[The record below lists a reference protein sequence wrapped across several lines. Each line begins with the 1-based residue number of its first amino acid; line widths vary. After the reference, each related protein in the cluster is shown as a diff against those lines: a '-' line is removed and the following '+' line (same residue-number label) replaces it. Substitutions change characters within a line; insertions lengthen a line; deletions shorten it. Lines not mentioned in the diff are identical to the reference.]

1 MYQPSEP
8 DFLFAATNIPPAL
21 GVVLDQPLPNPN
33 PAGGAF
39 GRIYIGTR
47 DGRRV
52 AVKVQ
57 TCSSTSR
64 NEVMFMQTIR
74 AAAAPCPPPMLPN
87 LYADMEHT
95 LTHPNGAVRQWHYI
109 VMDGFSG
116 DGEPT
121 GWLELFDHLAAGRF
135 MGIGAELQAAEMFVQ
150 MLLAILFMHSCDLA
164 HFDIKPDNTM
174 YTPAGNP
181 NNLPEVFPWKVAV
194 IDFGMATIIDP
205 RRPKATGGQG
215 TYAYKAPEVGQMNQ
229 HVTLAADIW
238 SLAVTLFVAVANC
251 RPFLTSSTIDDRQG
265 HVPDRRQP
273 RNIGTGNFQR
283 LMTAQQ
289 TGESSTSAIF
299 GGYQRVSPFSPPL
312 NRLLD
317 RMFTIDVAQRPN
329 IVQVLLL
336 ALEWVHSLPAA
347 ADPPPPWLRAAEA
360 AAAVGKDP
368 RAIAAAVY
376 AHAPGSS
383 AQHAAMPA
391 TAAAAALP
399 DPPAAPEADA
409 AADAVMDAAADG
421 APPEPAPEATASSL
435 SSEAPSAEE
444 LHEAYTAAMQEASG
458 MEEAPGEVPPEAPAV
473 NGAVSGASSHTL
485 LVSDTEASY
494 QQEELDEAHDD
505 AAALG
510 EVEHNVA
517 MMEPESPINY
527 RSSSAPNGGYDEP
540 VGPFAATRSSGAAQ
554 YRSSSPMAPAMQ
566 LPLPPVRQ
574 NAQVRF

>member
-1 MYQPSEP
+1 MNDPREA

-21 GVVLDQPLPNPN
+21 GVVLDQPLPREAP
-33 PAGGAF
+33 GGRF
-39 GRIYIGTR
+39 GKVYIGTL

-57 TCSSTSR
+57 TCSDVAR
-64 NEVMFMQTIR
+64 HEVMVLQRLR
-74 AAAAPCPPPMLPN
+74 AAAEPSPPPMLPN
-87 LYADMEHT
+87 LHGHT
-95 LTHPNGAVRQWHYI
+95 TQKLTHPNGVVREWHYI
-109 VMDGFSG
+109 VMDG
-116 DGEPT
+116 DNN
-121 GWLELFDHLAAGRF
+121 GWRELFDDVCSGRF
-135 MGIGAELQAAEMFVQ
+135 KVNQGDLDAELLVAEMFVQ
-150 MLLAILFMHSCDLA
+150 MLLAILFMHASGLA
-164 HFDIKPDNTM
+164 HVDIKLENTM
-174 YTPAGNP
+174 CTPGNP
-181 NNLPEVFPWKVAV
+181 NNEPNRYPWKVCV
-194 IDFGMATIIDP
+194 IDFGLAAVIDP
-205 RRPKATGGQG
+205 DRPKAVDAG
-215 TYAYKAPEVGQMNQ
+215 TLAYKAPEVGDRGQPL
-229 HVTLAADIW
+229 TLAVDIW
-238 SLAVTLFVAVANC
+238 SLAVNLFIAAAGC
-251 RPFLTSSTIDDRQG
+251 RPFLTSNSLEDQQHRVNRG
-265 HVPDRRQP
+265 GEK
-273 RNIGTGNFQR
+273 GTGNFAR
-283 LMTAQQ
+283 LKMAQQ
-289 TGESSTSAIF
+289 TGESSVRAIF
-299 GGYQRVSPFSPPL
+299 SGYGRVSPFSQRL
-312 NRLLD
+312 NQLLD
-317 RMFTIDVAQRPN
+317 AMLTVNVAQRPR
-329 IVQVLLL
+329 IIQVLHL
-336 ALEWVHSLPAA
+336 ALQWVHSLPGTTAA
-347 ADPPPPWLRAAEA
+347 TLPWLRAAEA
-360 AAAVGKDP
+360 ALAAAAVNDP
-368 RAIAAAVY
+368 QAIAAAVH